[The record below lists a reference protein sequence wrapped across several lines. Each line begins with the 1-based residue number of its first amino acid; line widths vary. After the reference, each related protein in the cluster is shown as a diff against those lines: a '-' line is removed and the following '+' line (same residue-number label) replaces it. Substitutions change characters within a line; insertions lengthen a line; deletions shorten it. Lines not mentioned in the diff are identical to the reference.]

1 MCCAKFHVR
10 AKNANSVYI
19 SQTSFKCLLAVSL
32 GKVAT
37 PPLIQHS
44 CISGFCTSNTECTVN
59 LFNVS
64 GTPNGCIP
72 RLNILHLQNGV
83 YTRTIGRMMSTI
95 IVQGGEPPA
104 FLSLSVVD
112 YIVYGDIL
120 QLKATPDDIGDP
132 DLREN
137 LNKVMCN
144 FLI

>member
-1 MCCAKFHVR
+1 MPTIHQSNKL
-10 AKNANSVYI
+10 
-19 SQTSFKCLLAVSL
+19 QLSFGCVTL

-37 PPLIQHS
+37 LPLTQHCCINRL
-44 CISGFCTSNTECTVN
+44 CISNTKQAVY

-64 GTPNGCIP
+64 GTPKGCIP

-83 YTRTIGRMMSTI
+83 YRTIGRMMSTI

-104 FLSLSVVD
+104 FLSPSVVD

-120 QLKATPDDIGDP
+120 QVQVTPDDIGDP

-137 LNKVMCN
+137 LNKVIYN
-144 FLI
+144 LI